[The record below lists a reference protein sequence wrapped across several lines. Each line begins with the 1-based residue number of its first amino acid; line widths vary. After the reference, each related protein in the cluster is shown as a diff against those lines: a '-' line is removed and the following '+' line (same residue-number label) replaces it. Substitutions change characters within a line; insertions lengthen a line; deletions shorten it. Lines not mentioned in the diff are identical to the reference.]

1 MVIRMLLTA
10 MTLIRISILQLT
22 VIISFTVERTNP
34 KERKSFL
41 MRIHCRIDL
50 GRDYF
55 GKLGRRRESAKKAN
69 FEIARMPLP
78 SSKSFSTR
86 VGLGI
91 EQSNN
96 LSDQNQL

>member
-34 KERKSFL
+34 KERKSW
-41 MRIHCRIDL
+41 IDL

-55 GKLGRRRESAKKAN
+55 GKLERRRESAKKAN
-69 FEIARMPLP
+69 FEIARMP

-96 LSDQNQL
+96 LSDQNQLSF

>member
-55 GKLGRRRESAKKAN
+55 GKLERRRESAKKAN
-69 FEIARMPLP
+69 FEMPRMP